1 MAIVIDTAVGGS
13 SDERQATRCVAAQ
26 QTKVSAPRFGILKVT
41 PHMHIKKQ
49 RLLTPGPTPLYPP
62 ALHAMMA
69 SDIHHRTEDFRKAY
83 RSCLADLKEVMGTA
97 NDVLMFAA
105 SGTGAMDAT
114 VSNLFSKGDKVI
126 VCVAGKF
133 GERWAEIAKAY
144 GLDAKV
150 LTVPYGQAVSADQV
164 ASALAEDPAVKAVF
178 VQASETSTG
187 AAHDVKAM
195 GAAVAR
201 TGAILIVDAITGIGT
216 MPLDID
222 GWGLDVVIGGSQKA
236 FMIPPGLA
244 FLSISPKAWKFA
256 DTATLP
262 HYYFNLKKEKK
273 SGDAGESSW
282 TPSTALILAMA
293 EALRYVKQIGMA
305 HLVEN
310 AQMLAAATRAAVV
323 RLGLDL
329 FAPDSPGSS
338 VTAVRAPA
346 GMDSGIIV
354 KEFKNRFGAIIAN
367 GQGSMKG
374 QIFRIAHLGYFD
386 FSDLFAMIAG
396 LEIILNANGFPVT
409 YGTGVAAVQ
418 EAYEHAAVKPQ
429 PVGA

>member
-1 MAIVIDTAVGGS
+1 MYI
-13 SDERQATRCVAAQ
+13 R
-26 QTKVSAPRFGILKVT
+26 
-41 PHMHIKKQ
+41 KQ

-69 SDIHHRTEDFRKAY
+69 SDMHHRTEDFRKVY
-83 RSCLADLKEVMGTA
+83 RACLADLKELMGTS

-114 VSNLFSKGDKVI
+114 VSNLFSRGDKVV

-144 GLDAKV
+144 GLDANV
-150 LTVPYGQAVSADQV
+150 LTVPYGQSVSPEMLQ
-164 ASALAEDPAVKAVF
+164 SALAADPSVKGVF

-187 AAHDVKAM
+187 AAHDVAAM
-195 GAAVAR
+195 GKAVAK
-201 TGAILIVDAITGIGT
+201 TDAIMVVDAITGLGT

-222 GWGLDVVIGGSQKA
+222 RWGLDVVIGGSQKA

-244 FLSISPKAWKFA
+244 FMSISPKAWKLGESGN
-256 DTATLP
+256 LP

-282 TPSTALILAMA
+282 TPATSLILALG
-293 EALRYVKQIGMA
+293 EALKYVKSIGMDN
-305 HLVEN
+305 LVAN
-310 AQMLAAATRAAVV
+310 AQMLAHATRTAAE
-323 RLGLDL
+323 RLGLEL
-329 FAPDSPGSS
+329 FSPSCPGSS
-338 VTAVRAPA
+338 VTAIKAPK
-346 GMDSGIIV
+346 GMDSGVFV
-354 KEFKNRFGAIIAN
+354 KEFRNRVGAIIAN

-386 FSDLFAMIAG
+386 FADLFSMIAG
-396 LEIILNANGFPVT
+396 LEIILNANGFAVP
-409 YGTGVAAVQ
+409 YGAGVAAAQ
-418 EAYEHAAVKPQ
+418 EIYAHAALEPAVAK
-429 PVGA
+429 

>member
-1 MAIVIDTAVGGS
+1 MKKGHNVCYSRKRSTA
-13 SDERQATRCVAAQ
+13 
-26 QTKVSAPRFGILKVT
+26 
-41 PHMHIKKQ
+41 MHIRKQ

-83 RSCLADLKEVMGTA
+83 RSCLADLKEVLGTSH
-97 NDVLMFAA
+97 DVLMFAA
-105 SGTGAMDAT
+105 SGTGAMDAA

-126 VCVAGKF
+126 VCSAGKF

-144 GLDAKV
+144 GLDATI
-150 LTVPYGQAVSADQV
+150 LTAPYGQAVTSENV
-164 ASALAEDPAVKAVF
+164 ERALATEPPVKGVF

-187 AAHDVKAM
+187 AAHDVRAM
-195 GAAVAR
+195 GRAVAR
-201 TGAILIVDAITGIGT
+201 TGAILVVDGITGIGT

-222 GWGLDVVIGGSQKA
+222 GWGLDVLIGGSQKA

-282 TPSTALILAMA
+282 TPATALILALA
-293 EALRYVKQIGMA
+293 ESLRYIKQLGMA
-305 HLVEN
+305 RLIEN
-310 AQMLAAATRAAVV
+310 AQMLAHATRTAVV
-323 RLGLDL
+323 RMGLEL
-329 FAPDSPGSS
+329 FAPDSPAASA
-338 VTAVRAPA
+338 TAVKAPP
-346 GMDSGIIV
+346 GMDSGVIV
-354 KEFKNRFGAIIAN
+354 NEFRSRFGAIIAN

-386 FSDLFAMIAG
+386 FADLFAVIAG
-396 LEIILNANGFPVT
+396 LEIILNANGFPVN

-418 EAYEHAAVKPQ
+418 EIYESAAVKQ
-429 PVGA
+429 PVAV